1 MFHLKDPRSQV
12 LSFFILTNQGIFFLN
27 KLHKKL
33 KQKTK
38 NFMIIKASFL
48 SY

>member
-12 LSFFILTNQGIFFLN
+12 LSLFILTNQGIFLN

-33 KQKTK
+33 KKTK
-38 NFMIIKASFL
+38 TKKTL
-48 SY
+48 